1 MLVRN
6 KISVVCLLFLCKMA
20 EKDILGLITAGKRK
34 RGANWTSEE
43 DIILIEEVMKFEDR
57 LFGKMKGAG
66 IKGKHGKI
74 KEETWK
80 SIADTLNL

>member
-1 MLVRN
+1 MFVGKN
-6 KISVVCLLFLCKMA
+6 IFVVCLLFLCKMA

-34 RGANWTSEE
+34 REANWTSEE
-43 DIILIEEVMKFEDR
+43 EIILIEEVMKFEDR
-57 LFGKMKGAG
+57 FFGKMKGAG

-74 KEETWK
+74 TEETSK

>member
-1 MLVRN
+1 
-6 KISVVCLLFLCKMA
+6 MA

-34 RGANWTSEE
+34 RGVNWTNEE
-43 DIILIEEVMKFEDR
+43 EIILIEEVIKFEDP
-57 LFGKMKGAG
+57 LFGKM

-74 KEETWK
+74 KEETWN